1 MRYVNVLVLPLAVIF
16 CALLAAVSQVHAAD
30 TAAAATDSA
39 KIGGLIN
46 QLGSEEYSQRES
58 ATDELTR
65 IGLPAYAA
73 LEAAAVHPDREVRYR
88 SKRILGLIRELD
100 MQRRLDAFLSGTE
113 LEAEYVLPG
122 WNRFKKT
129 YGDKDVSRQL
139 FVEMQR
145 ADHELMRALEDS
157 PRSAADVV
165 TQRMTRE
172 QQAFG
177 AQTNL
182 SLGQVLGMLFVASQ
196 DDVELQPQTM
206 SSVFNY
212 CQQQALRD
220 VMSNTAK
227 KEIPRKMVGT
237 LIERSED
244 WASYQAMILAI
255 TYDMDEGMTPALK
268 ILGNPAKRMPHMAQ
282 YALMVIAQRGNE
294 SHLPMIEK
302 LFDDRSVISRMQEG
316 NNVFDL
322 QLRDAALATAVMLTK
337 QDLKKYFEPR
347 EGHDLKDPQQVLLNA
362 RLIGFQSDEA
372 RAEVFKKW
380 AEYKATA
387 GKAPQQN

>member
-1 MRYVNVLVLPLAVIF
+1 MRYVNLSVLTLAGILYVFIP
-16 CALLAAVSQVHAAD
+16 AAHCFAAD
-30 TAAAATDSA
+30 DAAR
-39 KIGGLIN
+39 IPGLIN

-65 IGLPAYAA
+65 IGLPAFAA

-88 SKRILGLIRELD
+88 SKRILGLIRDLD

-113 LEAEYVLPG
+113 LEGEYVLPG
-122 WNRFKKT
+122 WHRFKKAF
-129 YGDKDVSRQL
+129 GDKDVSRQL

-145 ADHELMRALEDS
+145 ADYELMRALEDS
-157 PRSAADVV
+157 PRAAADLI
-165 TQRMTRE
+165 TQRMSRE

-182 SLGQVLGMLFVASQ
+182 SLGQMLGLLFVASQ

-220 VMSNTAK
+220 VMSNAAK

-237 LIERSED
+237 LIARSED

-268 ILGNPAKRMPHMAQ
+268 ILGNPAKRVPHMAQ
-282 YALMVIAQRGNE
+282 YALMVVAQRGNE
-294 SHLPMIEK
+294 SHLPIIEK
-302 LFDDRSVISRMQEG
+302 MFDDKSVVSRMQEQ
-316 NNVFDL
+316 NNVYDL
-322 QLRDAALATAVMLTK
+322 QLRDAALATAILLTK
-337 QDLKKYFEPR
+337 QDLKGYFQPR
-347 EGHDLKDPQQVLLNA
+347 DGQDLSDPQQVLLNA

-380 AEYKATA
+380 VEYKRTA
-387 GKAPQQN
+387 DKSPQQN